1 MIFNR
6 LVLGLLSIIGCC
18 NGDLM
23 RIYPKKDESGPS
35 CGNDSF
41 TPKLINYTEK
51 ELKQKCSAF
60 RYAEIWDCDTIKC
73 CNNNTINDNQSIFKS
88 LNTNPEENIICPKK
102 IGSDFGETP
111 LYGAPTDKSAT
122 IYELISTE
130 GPTYYDSFYKAH
142 NFYAPPTKWY
152 SYDNYQYA
160 ACIISG
166 INIVTSGEETD
177 VFVIYSDA
185 YATNIKKTYID
196 HASKFRIWDFGGDC
210 HNTLYRNF
218 MNVYPVGKNLKSL
231 ALYIKPG
238 FEFENMI
245 VKSTPH
251 FDYDFNEIDRLYK
264 QYVPIKLGDIQLQE
278 DDLDLSLDYGGEFEC
293 LNQCRIQSRNIS
305 GTIENITDVFK
316 T

>member
-6 LVLGLLSIIGCC
+6 LILGLLSIIGCC

-23 RIYPKKDESGPS
+23 RIYPTKDFSGTS

-51 ELKQKCSAF
+51 ELKEKCSAF

-73 CNNNTINDNQSIFKS
+73 CNNNTINDNQSLYKS

-102 IGSDFGETP
+102 IGYDFGETP

-130 GPTYYDSFYKAH
+130 GPTYYDAFYKAH

-160 ACIISG
+160 ACLISG
-166 INIVTSGEETD
+166 TNIVTSGDETD
-177 VFVIYSDA
+177 VFVIISYI
-185 YATNIKKTYID
+185 TNIQKIYID
-196 HASKFRIWDFGGDC
+196 PASKFRIWDFGGDC
-210 HNTLYRNF
+210 HNTLYSNF
-218 MNVYPVGKNLKSL
+218 INVYPVGKNQKSL

-238 FEFENMI
+238 FEFKNMI
-245 VKSTPH
+245 VKSTPY
-251 FDYDFNEIDRLYK
+251 FDGDINDIDKLYK
-264 QYVPIKLGDIQLQE
+264 QYVPIKLENWNYILQT
-278 DDLDLSLDYGGEFEC
+278 DDLDLSVEYGGNFEC
-293 LNQCRIQSRNIS
+293 LNQCRIQSRNTS
-305 GTIENITDVFK
+305 GTV
-316 T
+316 